1 MIWGIQ
7 WDETM
12 KWLIDTGEKTYSEV
26 AKDSTSWGN
35 YYNNSFTYYT
45 DTSKS
50 TATKA
55 KSNGTII
62 PSGAYEGAN
71 ANNVFDLA
79 GNVLDWTL
87 ESNVV
92 GIRNVRYNRG
102 GHYGNDGSKYTAAYR
117 HGVNVPSYS
126 GNTIGLRAALFIK

>member
-12 KWLIDTGEKTYSEV
+12 KWLIDTGEKTYEDIAS
-26 AKDSTSWGN
+26 DSTSWGN

-50 TATKA
+50 TATK
-55 KSNGTII
+55 SSGSTTRI

-79 GNVLDWTL
+79 GNVYDWTL
-87 ESNVV
+87 ESNGSGT
-92 GIRNVRYNRG
+92 GISRYFRG
-102 GHYGNDGSKYTAAYR
+102 GLYGNDGYIYPAAYR
-117 HGVNVPSYS
+117 SYDYPNDS
-126 GNTIGLRAALFIK
+126 NDYVGLRCALYIK